1 MCAHEYKPVL
11 KNAIQWN
18 SRTQSL
24 AIGDF
29 DRDQRLDIVT
39 ANYGANNLG
48 ILLGYNNGTFSSPKT
63 FSTGMLSRPSSV
75 VVNDFNNDARLDI
88 AVTNFGTNS
97 IGIFLG
103 YGNATFSNQNIIT
116 TNTSRPLSIA
126 IGDFNSDTHMDI
138 AVVNYGTNSIG
149 VLIGFGNCSFA
160 HPTIYP
166 TGYDSDP
173 RSIVVA
179 YLNNDSQLDIVVA
192 NHGTNNIG
200 IFLGN
205 SDGTFASQIV
215 YSTGLASQPYSI
227 AIGDLNNDNLLDIV
241 VANSGRDNVGIF
253 FGHGNG
259 MFREQITFSTGTG
272 SRPHSVT
279 VADLNKDSIVD
290 IAVANSQTHMV
301 SIFLGYDNESFHTQ
315 VTYPTGYNSEPQF
328 LMLGD
333 FNNDQ
338 LLDIVVANNGTN
350 DVGILMAEKA
360 LKFHSKIVYFPAHFY
375 KRSTDCVA
383 DINNA
388 DQVNK
393 IIEQNS
399 NKKVNLLPGCT
410 HESFAKKRISRAIYK
425 RSCSSVVI
433 GDLNNDNQPDMIII
447 NGNTKRIDALLGYG
461 NESLVFSFYFSTDT
475 FSYPCSAVLGDFN
488 HDDRIDLAV
497 TDYVSSNVKIFLGYG
512 NGSFAYHDTYFTG
525 DDSEPYS
532 IVTVDFNNDNRLDIA
547 FGNGITNNIGILLG
561 WGNGSFA
568 DPILY
573 STGTG
578 SRPYSIAIGDFN
590 NDNRMDIAAANS
602 ETGTVGIFLGYDN
615 GSFADQITYSTGDRS
630 YPYSI
635 VISDFNNDNNMD
647 IAVANYGES
656 QTVIINIPYGKSF
669 TVAVLLN
676 IGNGTFAPAVMYST
690 GYYSLPNSIAAGDF
704 NNDKKMDIAVV
715 NSGTNN
721 VGVFLGYGDGSFMQQ
736 ITYST
741 DDYPTPFF
749 VAIGDFDNDRRTD
762 IVVSNSY
769 DSTILLLFSYDIVLY
784 KAITKFQTAKY
795 RHPYSLL
802 IADLNRDENLDI
814 ALSNPESNEIS
825 LLFGYGNMSFTA
837 EESFTSDD
845 NSYPRFIISAD
856 INRDNTVDIIVAN
869 VGTNNIGVF
878 LGYENGSFQDQIT
891 YSTGS
896 NSQPFSVVVGDFNND
911 TRLDIA
917 FVNYASHNLGLLFGY
932 DIGNFEARV
941 VFSNSEKHSFYDIA
955 IGDFNNDNQMDVVVI
970 NYDTSSINILLR
982 FDNGALINRGSYE
995 VLGYP
1000 SSVAVGDFNHDQ
1012 NMDIVVTIQGSSIMR
1027 GIERVEI
1034 YLGYGNGTFTNSIFY
1049 FTGIYSNPCS
1059 VNIADFNNDNRLDI
1073 AITNN
1078 HTGNV
1083 GIFLGHGNGSFMDQ
1097 VTYSTGKDS
1106 YPLSMVIS
1114 DFNNDNQIDIAVAN
1128 SGTNTIGVFLGYG
1141 NGSFMDQMTYLT
1153 GNGSSPKSL
1162 AIGDFNND
1170 NRMDIV
1176 VANSRTNMVSIFLG
1190 YGNGLFAD
1198 QMMYSTGTDSYPHY
1212 VAVGDLNNDKR
1223 MDIIVAN
1230 RNMIN
1235 IGLFLGSGDGFFSS
1249 QQTFST
1255 NSIYSPLSIK
1265 CVDWNEDN
1273 RLDLI
1278 VIDAT
1283 NIFILFGSAHDG
1295 FIDGTT
1301 YTTGNGSFPRF
1312 LSVADFNNDDQLDIV
1327 VANSGSDSVGVFLGN
1342 GNGNFADQITY
1353 STGFRSQPYAVVVG
1367 DLNSDTRVDLV
1378 VVNYGTHSI
1387 SIFRGCGNGS
1397 FLQNAIYS
1405 TGALSYPSSVGL
1417 CDFNKDTQL
1426 DIAISNSASN
1436 ELFILFGVENGTF
1449 VNETK
1454 ISMGYGAMPIW
1465 LSFADIDNDNW
1476 TDIAVVNYGFQNIEI
1491 LSPMC

>member
-350 DVGILMAEKA
+350 DV
-360 LKFHSKIVYFPAHFY
+360 
-375 KRSTDCVA
+375 
-383 DINNA
+383 
-388 DQVNK
+388 
-393 IIEQNS
+393 
-399 NKKVNLLPGCT
+399 
-410 HESFAKKRISRAIYK
+410 
-425 RSCSSVVI
+425 
-433 GDLNNDNQPDMIII
+433 
-447 NGNTKRIDALLGYG
+447 
-461 NESLVFSFYFSTDT
+461 
-475 FSYPCSAVLGDFN
+475 
-488 HDDRIDLAV
+488 
-497 TDYVSSNVKIFLGYG
+497 
-512 NGSFAYHDTYFTG
+512 
-525 DDSEPYS
+525 
-532 IVTVDFNNDNRLDIA
+532 
-547 FGNGITNNIGILLG
+547 GILLG